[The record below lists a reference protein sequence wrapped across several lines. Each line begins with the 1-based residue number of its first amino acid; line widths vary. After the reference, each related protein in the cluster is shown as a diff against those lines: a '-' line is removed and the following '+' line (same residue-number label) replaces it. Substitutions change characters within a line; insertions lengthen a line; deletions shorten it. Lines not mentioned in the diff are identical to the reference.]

1 MITGFIE
8 AVHLF
13 QDIWSLY
20 KRYAAK
26 RSNEAEL
33 EKFMGKVSAIYEKYK
48 TPFAKEILLAV
59 VGEIERTVRFYNKWE
74 KGERN
79 HG

>member
-1 MITGFIE
+1 MITGFTE

-26 RSNEAEL
+26 RLDGAEL
-33 EKFMGKVSAIYEKYK
+33 EKFVDNVSAIYEKYK
-48 TPFAKEILLAV
+48 TPFAKEILLAM
-59 VGEIERTVRFYNKWE
+59 VGEIERTARFYDERE

-79 HG
+79 YE